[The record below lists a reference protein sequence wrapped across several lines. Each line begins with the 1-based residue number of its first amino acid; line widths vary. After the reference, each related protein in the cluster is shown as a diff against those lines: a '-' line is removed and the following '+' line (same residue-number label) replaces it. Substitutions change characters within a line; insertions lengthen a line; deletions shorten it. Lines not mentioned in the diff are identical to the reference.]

1 LPSATLGKAGPRQKR
16 RQVMAEATHA
26 VKLCR
31 VLGLST
37 RQSKLLCQVSGKALG
52 KDFFKILISNFFL

>member
-1 LPSATLGKAGPRQKR
+1 
-16 RQVMAEATHA
+16 MAEATHA
-26 VKLCR
+26 IKLCR